1 MKKIVV
7 FASGNGTNFE
17 AIVNACENKE
27 INAKVELL
35 VCDKPKAYVI
45 TRAKNHNVPV
55 LALKLSSFNSKE
67 EYEEKIVKKLDEIK
81 PDLICLA
88 GYMKYC
94 GNVLLSHYEGKIINI
109 HPALLPSFKG
119 AHGIDDAYNYGVKVF
134 GVTIHYVDSGVDSGK
149 IIDQEAFHME
159 DFDTVEMVEEKIH
172 KIEHKLYVKVIN
184 KLLEVK

>member
-17 AIVNACENKE
+17 AIVNACENNE

-45 TRAKNHNVPV
+45 TRAKCHNVPV

-67 EYEEKIVKKLDEIK
+67 EYEEEIVKKLDEIN

-109 HPALLPSFKG
+109 HPALLPAFKG

-134 GVTIHYVDSGVDSGK
+134 GVTVHYVDSGVDSGN
-149 IIDQEAFHME
+149 IIDQEAFHKE
-159 DFDTVEMVEEKIH
+159 DNDTVEMVEEKIH
-172 KIEHKLYVKVIN
+172 KIEHRLYVKVIN